1 MKHSKLLTKK
11 IIADVEHGVQFKSA
25 RTVTEDKDS
34 CLDLQEIWQSYTKD
48 HQPTKD
54 IQILE

>member
-34 CLDLQEIWQSYTKD
+34 CLDLQEY
-48 HQPTKD
+48 
-54 IQILE
+54 